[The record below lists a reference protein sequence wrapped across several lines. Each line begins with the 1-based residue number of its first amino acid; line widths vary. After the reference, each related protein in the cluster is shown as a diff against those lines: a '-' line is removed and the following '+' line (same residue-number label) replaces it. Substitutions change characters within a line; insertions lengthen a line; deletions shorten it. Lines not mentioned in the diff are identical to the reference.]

1 VVTENWKFEV
11 HKRDS
16 FTCRICGAE
25 EDPKHPTFQVHHVVF
40 KCNGGSN
47 NLSNLVLL
55 CPECP
60 ESFTTPV
67 QQVTT
72 ERTRAEREEDSW

>member
-1 VVTENWKFEV
+1 MVTENWKFEV

-55 CPECP
+55 CPECHRKLHNSSP
-60 ESFTTPV
+60 AGNNRKNKS
-67 QQVTT
+67 
-72 ERTRAEREEDSW
+72 RKRRR